1 MFDINARGYVHPVA
15 LSYIT
20 RDPDKI
26 VIRFEE
32 LMERFNEVSIRMKKG
47 NYSNFTLDLKCRLL
61 DLEYTQSNTNLQ
73 QQKPALSMQ
82 AIQQAITATKLMI
95 DTLESSTSQI
105 NNMTS
110 TPDSDTTVL
119 PPPPPPKED
128 PKHDKNPIPLRKSL
142 SKKLLNMKK
151 ALTEDEDDH
160 DSTSIK
166 NQFSI
171 DPPKDYKPKCIDTL
185 YPVPHFERKLRSLAQ
200 LCQEPEEE
208 PDQVARNNRPTLTH
222 KTAAMIPLVF
232 SMIEPSTTP
241 VMSTSSL
248 AAATDTITPTTV
260 SNGRP
265 SFAAAITHDMYA
277 EAIKSIQDMTHY
289 LGKSSVVLDVDEE
302 ERLFVDPVTS
312 ALTIGRTFM
321 LNMDNPQPR
330 E

>member
-1 MFDINARGYVHPVA
+1 LFDINARGYVHPVA

-26 VIRFEE
+26 IIRFEE

-73 QQKPALSMQ
+73 QQKPALSIQ

-105 NNMTS
+105 NVMTTTTAATTTTTATTS
-110 TPDSDTTVL
+110 TA
-119 PPPPPPKED
+119 PPPEEESK
-128 PKHDKNPIPLRKSL
+128 PIPLRKSL

-151 ALTEDEDDH
+151 TSTEDQQNAP
-160 DSTSIK
+160 SVR

-208 PDQVARNNRPTLTH
+208 SDQSDHHHRPSLTH

-241 VMSTSSL
+241 VMSTSSS
-248 AAATDTITPTTV
+248 AATTDTITPATV

-277 EAIKSIQDMTHY
+277 EAIKAIQDMTHH
-289 LGKSSVVLDVDEE
+289 LGKSSVVLDIDEE
-302 ERLFVDPVTS
+302 EQLFVDPIES